1 MSIEYTDPKGNL
13 CRACISTKT
22 NGLFGITYM
31 RPGSAFNSFSDN
43 INVDQPH
50 EQVWYFQR
58 QDGLY
63 GFTIRN
69 VGNERPILLYARS
82 EEEAKRI
89 RAELITA
96 FSILS

>member
-1 MSIEYTDPKGNL
+1 MLIEYTDPRGNL
-13 CRACISTKT
+13 CRACVITKT
-22 NGLFGITYM
+22 NGLFMITYKC
-31 RPGSAFNSFSDN
+31 PGNAFDSLSDG

-58 QDGLY
+58 PDGLY
-63 GFTIRN
+63 GFAIRKD
-69 VGNERPILLYARS
+69 GNERPILLYARS